1 MTARIVGL
9 LTACVLLFA
18 PGASLAQRGGA
29 GESFDSNGVQIYFV
43 DKGRGAPV
51 VLLHGFT
58 GSYGRHW
65 ESPGVM
71 DALEKA
77 GYRVIAMDCRGH
89 GQSGKPH
96 DSRQYGLE
104 MVQDV
109 IRLLDRLKI
118 EQAHIVGYSM
128 GGAIASQ
135 LLVRYPGR
143 LLTVTLLGAGWEG
156 EDLTSLNSRMLSM
169 AEGFARRD
177 ASALIRGV
185 TSGGQ
190 SEPTDQ
196 QVSALNESLFARN
209 DGEALAAAARGMLPL
224 FEVSAASL
232 RAAKLPVLAIIGE
245 QDGNITAVKRMADVM
260 PQLEVVTIP
269 GATHATSVRPA
280 AEPLVTFLNTH
291 RRN

>member
-1 MTARIVGL
+1 MTARIISL
-9 LTACVLLFA
+9 LAACVLVA
-18 PGASLAQRGGA
+18 PPAGLAQQGA
-29 GESFDSNGVQIYFV
+29 AEEFFDSNGVQIHYV
-43 DKGRGAPV
+43 DRGRGAPV

-58 GSYGRHW
+58 GSYTRHW
-65 ESPGVM
+65 EAPGVM

-96 DSRQYGLE
+96 DSSQYGLE

-109 IRLLDRLKI
+109 VRLLDRLKL
-118 EQAHIVGYSM
+118 ERAHIVGYSM
-128 GGAIASQ
+128 GGGIASQ
-135 LLVRYPGR
+135 LLVRHPGR

-156 EDLTSLNSRMLSM
+156 EDLTGFKSQMLAL

-190 SEPTDQ
+190 NGPTAQ
-196 QVSALNESLFARN
+196 EVAALNESLFARN
-209 DGEALAAAARGMLPL
+209 DADALAAVARGMLPL

-232 RAAKLPVLAIIGE
+232 RAAKLSVLAIVGE
-245 QDGNITAVKRMADVM
+245 QDSNIEAVQRMAGVM

-280 AEPLVTFLNTH
+280 AEPLVAFLNKH
-291 RRN
+291 QRN